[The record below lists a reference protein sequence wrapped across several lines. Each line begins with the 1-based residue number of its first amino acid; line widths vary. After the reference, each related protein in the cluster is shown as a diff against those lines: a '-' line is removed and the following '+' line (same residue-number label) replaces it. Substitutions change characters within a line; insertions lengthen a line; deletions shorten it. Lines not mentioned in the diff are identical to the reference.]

1 MPLHMYCHPCVRCAL
16 MCAVCVRYRPQKGGD
31 KRMPAEVF
39 EQYDIDGDG
48 VLSKDE
54 FTKAKA
60 KFRSHENRRR

>member
-1 MPLHMYCHPCVRCAL
+1 

-39 EQYDIDGDG
+39 EQYDVDGDG